1 MRKNIIKAMS
11 LTFAILCMMFAAVT
25 FSACGQQKYEVTL
38 NIASGCDIDVSNLE
52 IELFD
57 FDGTSQCKTTF
68 SNGKAIFDVQDG
80 NYVATLSPIDEK
92 YDYQVVFLTKSKKSS
107 TITLKQAAQDG
118 NDYLHSFSVY
128 IKNFNAQ
135 NDYRIQACEI
145 NADNTPGVCHF
156 KKAEVERVDFD
167 VKFKD
172 YSVELLIANVEFNS
186 IENFSFND
194 ANRYVIL

>member
-1 MRKNIIKAMS
+1 MV
-11 LTFAILCMMFAAVT
+11 FASIT
-25 FSACGQQKYEVTL
+25 FSACGQEKYEVRL
-38 NIASGCDIDVSNLE
+38 NIASGCDIDASDLE

-57 FDGTSQCKTTF
+57 FEGTSQAKTTF
-68 SNGKAIFDVQDG
+68 SNGKAIFDVKDG
-80 NYVATLSPIDEK
+80 NYVATLSSIDEK
-92 YDYQVVFLTKSKKSS
+92 YDYQVAFLVAGKKSA
-107 TITLKQAAQDG
+107 TITLKQAELDG

-135 NDYRIQACEI
+135 NDYRIQACEK

-156 KKAEVERVDFD
+156 KKAEKARVDFN

-172 YSVELLIANVEFNS
+172 YSVELLIANVEFSS

-194 ANRYVIL
+194 TNRYVIL